1 MSTTLGEK
9 ITAARKTKKMTLDEL
24 GEVIGMSRANLSV
37 IENNGT
43 KNGPDARTLI
53 KVSETLSAPEIL
65 MHHCQ
70 SCPIRQHIMLKQ
82 FPDLNNIRTEPSIIA
97 NRLRQEMIEGA
108 SAADELSQL
117 YAHKDFQTLP
127 GFQERHK
134 ILHEQIV
141 DAERA
146 MEILKFELIR
156 LGALT
161 REDHAEIV
169 ETQQAKCV
177 AHGHHIPDVAA
188 ADFEY
193 PLERRELP
201 RSTGA
206 N

>member
-1 MSTTLGEK
+1 MSLGE
-9 ITAARKTKKMTLDEL
+9 IIIAARKRNGMSQVEL
-24 GEVIGMSRANLSV
+24 GQRIGLTGPSLSV
-37 IENNGT
+37 IENDGL
-43 KNGPDARTLI
+43 KSPPDARTLI
-53 KVSETLSAPEIL
+53 RISEALSAPEIL

-70 SCPIRQHIMLKQ
+70 ACPIRQHIMLKQ

-108 SAADELSQL
+108 AAADELSQL

-134 ILHEQIV
+134 ALHEQIV

-161 REDHAEIV
+161 KEDHAEII

-177 AHGHHIPDVAA
+177 AHGHHIPDVGA
-188 ADFEY
+188 ADFEF
-193 PLERRELP
+193 PLERRESV
-201 RSTGA
+201 RQEV
-206 N
+206 